1 MKLAIL
7 TLLAAGAMAP
17 LAHAETDA
25 ALGGAFD
32 GPFVSAQFGA
42 QRASAVEANVQTT
55 VQPGLSFNQP
65 DALGEGGVFQ
75 IHGGY
80 GRDIGRVFNLTV
92 AGFAEFG
99 GAGLAPTRATFFG
112 DAVEQDITNRIGVYV
127 APGVYLD
134 LRTVVFAKIG
144 VAQAEHRYS
153 RALPGVALSP
163 RISGQMLGV
172 GVKRMLDDHI
182 FWSAD
187 YTRVDYGRTQIGAG
201 VALNGHTVDIQS
213 RAITE
218 EVSVGFGYQF

>member
-7 TLLAAGAMAP
+7 TLLTLAATVPSAR
-17 LAHAETDA
+17 AETDVA
-25 ALGGAFD
+25 QGGAFD

-55 VQPGLSFNQP
+55 VPGFSFNQP
-65 DALGEGGVFQ
+65 DALGKGGVLQ

-80 GRDIGRVFNLTV
+80 GRDLGRGFNLTV

-99 GAGLAPTRATFFG
+99 GAGLPPTRATFFG
-112 DAVEQDITNRIGVYV
+112 DTVEQDITDRIGVYV

-134 LRTVVFAKIG
+134 PRTVVFAKIG
-144 VAQAEHRYS
+144 VAQAEQRYS

-201 VALNGHTVDIQS
+201 VALNGNTVDIQS

-218 EVSVGFGYQF
+218 EVTVGFGYQF